1 MIPIRKIALLTSG
14 GDSPG
19 LNACIRAVVRSCEF
33 YHIQVIGIHRGFEG
47 MIDGDSFEMNAH
59 TVSNIIQRGGTI
71 LKSSRSERFKTPQGR
86 EQAYQNLLKEE
97 IEAVILIGGDGSFAG
112 CREFISTYDIPWIG
126 IPKTI
131 DNDLSGTDFSIGFD
145 TATNTVIEA
154 IDKIRDTAESHS
166 RIFFVEVM
174 GRDAGFL
181 AYHTG
186 IGSGAEAICIPE
198 TKSDLENLIQVL
210 EKGWSRKK
218 SSLIVVIAEGNEIG
232 GAINISTKVKEKFP
246 AYDMKICILGHVQ
259 RGGSPSC
266 SDRML
271 ASKLG
276 VAAVAALRE
285 GRQNVLVG
293 EIKNEIV
300 FTSIYEVKKRKL
312 QMTESKLQLMT
323 ILSSRNS

>member
-1 MIPIRKIALLTSG
+1 MATISKIALLTSG

-19 LNACIRAVVRSCEF
+19 LNACIRAVVRACVF
-33 YHIQVIGIHRGFEG
+33 HHIKVIGIHRGFEG
-47 MIDGDSFEMNAH
+47 MIDGDYFEMGPD

-71 LKSSRSERFKTPQGR
+71 LKSSRSERFKTPDGR
-86 EQAYQNLLKEE
+86 EQAYQNLLKEN
-97 IEAVILIGGDGSFAG
+97 IEAVILIGGDGSFVG
-112 CREFISTYDIPWIG
+112 SREFTSTYDIPWIG

-131 DNDLSGTDFSIGFD
+131 DNDLSGTDLCIGFD

-166 RIFFVEVM
+166 RLFFVEVM
-174 GRDAGFL
+174 GRDAGFI

-198 TKSDLENLIQVL
+198 TKNDLENLLSVL
-210 EKGWSRKK
+210 EKGWSREK

-232 GAINISTKVKEKFP
+232 GAIDVSEKVKEKFP
-246 AYDMKICILGHVQ
+246 EYDMKICILGHVQ

-266 SDRML
+266 TDRML

-276 VAAVAALRE
+276 VAAVNALLKGE
-285 GRQNVLVG
+285 QNIMVG

-300 FTSIYEVKKRKL
+300 YTSIKDVKKRKL
-312 QMTESKLQLMT
+312 QITDSMLELMS
-323 ILSSRNS
+323 ILSSRNV